1 MAVAVASGVRSA
13 LRYKARVA
21 QALLRSG
28 CLAPRAQWEA
38 PTQGMNQAGIAGLTL
53 KPLAVRLMNK
63 AMPMSAAGRQGT
75 NIRPPHRSARNQ
87 LSGGRMTPALT

>member
-63 AMPMSAAGRQGT
+63 AMPIFPAGRHGR
-75 NIRPPHRSARNQ
+75 NILPPGRRASSQ
-87 LSGGRMTPALT
+87 CTGGLMTPALT